1 MDCSVLL
8 YNVAKPPLASRYLYN
23 LSLLISYFSNCKDTH
38 FFLNGKMY
46 FLNTQSKS
54 SLSWLA
60 LYSDGGEEEGGGDAA
75 VDVAV
80 LAVGFLLVGGEG
92 GDVGGVGGF
101 DDGVE
106 VEG

>member
-1 MDCSVLL
+1 MSH
-8 YNVAKPPLASRYLYN
+8 AKPSSIGIVWNRSEINVLNIISHF
-23 LSLLISYFSNCKDTH
+23 LLL
-38 FFLNGKMY
+38 LNG
-46 FLNTQSKS
+46 
-54 SLSWLA
+54 
-60 LYSDGGEEEGGGDAA
+60 DGGEEEGGGDAA